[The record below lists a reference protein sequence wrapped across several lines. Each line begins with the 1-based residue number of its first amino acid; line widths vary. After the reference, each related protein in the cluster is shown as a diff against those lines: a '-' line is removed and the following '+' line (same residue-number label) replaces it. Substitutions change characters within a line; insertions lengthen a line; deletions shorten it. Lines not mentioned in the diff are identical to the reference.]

1 VRALRILKG
10 LCLFQGWIFI
20 AAAVII
26 GWQSVRSVSWP
37 TVEGRI
43 SNSYVGYQEVLGKTW
58 YWPKVWFEYEVGD
71 RELSAENIAFFGMA
85 PFGARIFPTW
95 EEANIVLQNE
105 YSIDRDVTVRYNP
118 RNPLNA
124 FLVVRIFSFDIIF
137 VLVAGAFLLLLGWV
151 CTLTIRS
158 YEKPRALA

>member
-1 VRALRILKG
+1 M
-10 LCLFQGWIFI
+10 
-20 AAAVII
+20 
-26 GWQSVRSVSWP
+26 RSVSWP

-58 YWPKVWFEYEVGD
+58 YWPKVWFEYEVED

-105 YSIDRDVTVRYNP
+105 YSIERNVTVRYNP

-124 FLVVRIFSFDIIF
+124 FLVVRILSFDIIF
-137 VLVAGAFLLLLGWV
+137 VLVAGVFLLLLGWV
-151 CTLTIRS
+151 CALTIRS
-158 YEKPRALA
+158 YEKPPALA